1 MDINSI
7 IGQMGN
13 IAQLKTI
20 SVKLGSAQRGSGLTE
35 VANIINSAQ
44 TGNISGVVQGV
55 STLANSLSSGGAGLT
70 INRDGSVTG
79 SLAGGSITLAG
90 GSLDWQGALNQVNT
104 TPYITRAQ
112 KTVLASMVKYIET
125 MTDAHID
132 KDF

>member
-1 MDINSI
+1 
-7 IGQMGN
+7 MGN